1 MINVRLKIILNIKG
15 ITQSELAR
23 ATGIRPSTICDLYNQ
38 NANFIKL
45 ENIYKICSFLNFRIE
60 ELFEMQNE

>member
-1 MINVRLKIILNIKG
+1 MVNIRLKQLLKNAG
-15 ITQSELAR
+15 LSQAELAK

-45 ENIYKICSFLNFRIE
+45 ENIYKICSFLNCRIE
-60 ELFEMQNE
+60 ELFEMQDE